1 MNLIADIIIVLILA
15 TCIFFGVKR
24 GLTGVID
31 KLLSIVISLILSLI
45 LFKPVSALIID
56 HTNIYNDL
64 VTNIESSLNS
74 KENMS
79 EEEKSAEPNIIIDS
93 INKQMDTV
101 KDNANDVIARSIAE
115 VIINLMVI
123 IILFILIN
131 IIMFFLKFIF
141 GAIASLPIIKQ
152 LDKLGGFIYGII
164 EGLIIVYVVLAILSF
179 VNIQEVQLAIKTS
192 YIASILYNNN
202 LLLMLFF

>member
-1 MNLIADIIIVLILA
+1 MNFIADIIIILILA
-15 TCIFFGVKR
+15 TCVFFGVKR
-24 GLTGVID
+24 GLTGVIV

-45 LFKPVSALIID
+45 LFKPVSTIIIN

-74 KENMS
+74 KEDKNV
-79 EEEKSAEPNIIIDS
+79 EESAEPNIIVDS

-101 KDNANDVIARSIAE
+101 KENTNEVIAKSIAE
-115 VIINLMVI
+115 VIINLIVI
-123 IILFILIN
+123 IVLFIIIN

-152 LDKLGGFIYGII
+152 LDKLGGFIYGVI
-164 EGLIIVYVVLAILSF
+164 EGFLIIYIILAILSF
-179 VNIQEVQLAIKTS
+179 INIQEVQLAIKTS
-192 YIASILYNNN
+192 YLASMLYNNN
-202 LLLMLFF
+202 LLLMLFFK

>member
-1 MNLIADIIIVLILA
+1 MNFIADIIIILILA
-15 TCIFFGVKR
+15 TCVFFGVKR
-24 GLTGVID
+24 GLTGVIV

-45 LFKPVSALIID
+45 LFKPVSTIIID

-74 KENMS
+74 KEDNV
-79 EEEKSAEPNIIIDS
+79 EEKSAEPNIIVES
-93 INKQMDTV
+93 INKQMDTA
-101 KDNANDVIARSIAE
+101 KDNANVVIAKSIAE
-115 VIINLMVI
+115 VIINLIVI
-123 IILFILIN
+123 IVLFIIIN

-152 LDKLGGFIYGII
+152 LDKLGGFIYGVI
-164 EGLIIVYVVLAILSF
+164 EGFLIIYIILAILSF
-179 VNIQEVQLAIKTS
+179 INIQEVQLAIKTS
-192 YIASILYNNN
+192 YLASMLYNNN

>member
-24 GLTGVID
+24 GLTGVIV

-152 LDKLGGFIYGII
+152 LYKLGGFIYGII

>member
-1 MNLIADIIIVLILA
+1 MYH
-15 TCIFFGVKR
+15 
-24 GLTGVID
+24 
-31 KLLSIVISLILSLI
+31 LLSIVISLILSLI

>member
-15 TCIFFGVKR
+15 TCIFFWVKR
-24 GLTGVID
+24 GLTGVIV

>member
-24 GLTGVID
+24 GLTGVIV

-123 IILFILIN
+123 
-131 IIMFFLKFIF
+131 
-141 GAIASLPIIKQ
+141 S
-152 LDKLGGFIYGII
+152 
-164 EGLIIVYVVLAILSF
+164 YVTMCANDL
-179 VNIQEVQLAIKTS
+179 Q
-192 YIASILYNNN
+192 Y
-202 LLLMLFF
+202 

>member
-24 GLTGVID
+24 GLTGVIV

-101 KDNANDVIARSIAE
+101 KDNANDVIARSIVE

>member
-24 GLTGVID
+24 GLTGVIV